1 VLFSEKFKVALENY
15 PLFTADDVDKLKN
28 YLTVKLKKG
37 DGIEV
42 LRRIEESKY
51 RPSKK
56 LMDHVG
62 NLIKGKSEYVLLDE
76 QQVVYDKV
84 FF

>member
-1 VLFSEKFKVALENY
+1 MDVFK
-15 PLFTADDVDKLKN
+15 
-28 YLTVKLKKG
+28 
-37 DGIEV
+37 
-42 LRRIEESKY
+42 RIEESKY

-62 NLIKGKSEYVLLDE
+62 NVIKGKPEYILLDE

-84 FF
+84 YSCAKMGFHNKQKTVIIA